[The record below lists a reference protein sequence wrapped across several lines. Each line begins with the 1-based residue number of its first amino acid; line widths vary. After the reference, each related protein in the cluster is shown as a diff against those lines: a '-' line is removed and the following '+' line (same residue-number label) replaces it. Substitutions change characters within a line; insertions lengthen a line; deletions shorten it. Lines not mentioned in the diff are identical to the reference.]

1 MYNTVEETGKNM
13 VGGGALAGHPS
24 TPHKE
29 QEEKPKKTWD
39 TVCNTSNKP
48 TGLILGKLLM
58 IQS

>member
-1 MYNTVEETGKNM
+1 MA
-13 VGGGALAGHPS
+13 GGGALTGHPP
-24 TPHKE
+24 TTHKE
-29 QEEKPKKTWD
+29 QEEKPQKKWD

>member
-1 MYNTVEETGKNM
+1 MYNTVEETEKNM
-13 VGGGALAGHPS
+13 VGGGALTGHPP

>member
-1 MYNTVEETGKNM
+1 MYNTIEETGRNM
-13 VGGGALAGHPS
+13 VGGGALTAHPP

-29 QEEKPKKTWD
+29 QETKPQKTWG

-58 IQS
+58 TQS